1 MTPHPSVPAAPQ
13 GKRAARPEAPAG
25 TATAARPT
33 DRRMPTRWGV
43 IAAKEFA
50 DNLLSVRFFVLLVIL
65 GLAAVAAVSTAA
77 SAIKDAAPGASGTPS
92 AFLLLFTAAPGEIP
106 SFVSLVGF
114 LGPLLG
120 IAFAFDAITGERSQ
134 RTLPRLVSQP
144 VHRDDVINGKFAAGL
159 AAVAVSVLAVMFVVA
174 GVGILR
180 LGIVPQ
186 PDDIARLLVYLVLTV
201 IYIGLWMAFSL
212 LCSVTLR
219 RAATSALVA
228 IAVWL
233 ILALFGLLLAGLL
246 ADLISPV
253 DAAGTAASQIQHL
266 QTEHTLS
273 LISPL
278 NLYQEATGALL
289 NPQVR
294 AVGVVLPQ
302 QTDRAVAGPLS
313 FVQSMLVV
321 WPQIVALVAA
331 CVVVF
336 AIAYVAFLRQEVR
349 A

>member
-1 MTPHPSVPAAPQ
+1 MTTNAVPRGKRAVKPVADDRPPAAPRQ
-13 GKRAARPEAPAG
+13 S
-25 TATAARPT
+25 
-33 DRRMPTRWGV
+33 RWGV
-43 IAAKEFA
+43 IAAKEFT
-50 DNLLSVRFFVLLVIL
+50 DNLLSIRFFVLIVIL

-92 AFLLLFTAAPGEIP
+92 AFLLLFTAAPSDIP

-144 VHRDDVINGKFAAGL
+144 VHRDDVINGKFVAGL
-159 AAVAVSVLAVMFVVA
+159 AAVSLSVVVVMFVVA
-174 GVGILR
+174 GIGILR
-180 LGIVPQ
+180 LGIIPG
-186 PDDIARLLVYLVLTV
+186 PDDLARLIVYVVLTV
-201 IYIGLWMAFSL
+201 VYIGLWMAFAL
-212 LCSVTLR
+212 LCSVTLK

-233 ILALFGLLLAGLL
+233 VLAIFGLLLVGLL
-246 ADLISPV
+246 ADLVAPI
-253 DAAGTAASQIQHL
+253 DAAGSDASQIHHL
-266 QTEHTLS
+266 QMEHTLGEF
-273 LISPL
+273 SPL

-294 AVGVVLPQ
+294 AVGVVLQ
-302 QTDRAVAGPLS
+302 QQADMAVAGPLS
-313 FVQSMLVV
+313 FVQSLLVV
-321 WPQIVALVAA
+321 WPQIVALVAV
-331 CVVVF
+331 CVVLF
-336 AIAYVAFLRQEVR
+336 AVAYVVFLRQEVR